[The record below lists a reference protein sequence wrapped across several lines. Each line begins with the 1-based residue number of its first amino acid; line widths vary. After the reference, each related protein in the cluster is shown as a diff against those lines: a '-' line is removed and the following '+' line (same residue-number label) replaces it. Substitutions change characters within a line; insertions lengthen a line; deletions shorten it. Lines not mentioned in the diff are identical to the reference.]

1 MKTITVR
8 GVDSDLAKR
17 LKRVAA
23 EEAKS
28 VNQFVLEILRQSV
41 GMKKQKKFTRIYNDL
56 DHLFGAW
63 AEAEFKAINDK
74 IMDERK
80 IDEELWRCKTC

>member
-17 LKRVAA
+17 LKQVASK
-23 EEAKS
+23 EAKS
-28 VNQFVLEILRQSV
+28 VNQFVLEMLRQSV
-41 GMKKQKKFTRIYNDL
+41 GMKKQKKFTMIYNDL
-56 DHLFGAW
+56 DHLFGTW
-63 AEAEFKAINDK
+63 TEVEFKAINDK

-80 IDEELWRCKTC
+80 IDEELWTCKTC

>member
-17 LKRVAA
+17 LKQVAS

-28 VNQFVLEILRQSV
+28 VNQFVLEMLRQSV

-63 AEAEFKAINDK
+63 TEAEFKAINDK
-74 IMDERK
+74 IMDKRK

>member
-17 LKRVAA
+17 LKQVAS

-28 VNQFVLEILRQSV
+28 VNQFVLEMLRQSV
-41 GMKKQKKFTRIYNDL
+41 GIKKQKKFTRIYNDL
-56 DHLFGAW
+56 DHLFGTW

-74 IMDERK
+74 IMDEKK

>member
-17 LKRVAA
+17 LKQVAS

-28 VNQFVLEILRQSV
+28 VNQFVLEMLRQSV
-41 GMKKQKKFTRIYNDL
+41 GMKKQKKFTRIYNDP

>member
-17 LKRVAA
+17 LKQVAS
-23 EEAKS
+23 EETKS
-28 VNQFVLEILRQSV
+28 VNQFVLEMLKQSV
-41 GMKKQKKFTRIYNDL
+41 GMKKQKKFTRIYSDL

-63 AEAEFKAINDK
+63 AEAEFKAVNDK